1 MPETGSAGPAGSGR
15 RPSGAGGGSAGAG
28 RPSGPGDGGP
38 AQAAQASEAGD
49 AEALKAEAAGRSPI
63 RSGLHG
69 RLDAVRA
76 TRAGRLTLKIVI
88 GTLGGVLVVAGLVMV
103 PFPGPGWAVV
113 FAGLAVLALEFH
125 WAHRLL
131 EFGKRTL
138 AAWMVWLG
146 RQNVAVK
153 GLVILAAAA
162 TATAIVYFG
171 VKLSFGV
178 DLVLEAQKLL
188 IR

>member
-1 MPETGSAGPAGSGR
+1 VAISDEIRDTEDGTES
-15 RPSGAGGGSAGAG
+15 PSSIG
-28 RPSGPGDGGP
+28 
-38 AQAAQASEAGD
+38 EA
-49 AEALKAEAAGRSPI
+49 EEMKAEAAEHSPI

-69 RLDAVRA
+69 RLDAIRA
-76 TRAGRLTLKIVI
+76 TRTGRLALKIVI
-88 GTLGGVLVVAGLVMV
+88 GTIGGVLVVAGLIMV

-138 AAWMVWLG
+138 SAWMAWLG
-146 RQNVAVK
+146 RQNWFVK
-153 GLVILAAAA
+153 AGVILVAAA

-171 VKLSFGV
+171 MLSLNI
-178 DLVLEAQKLL
+178 DLLLEAQKLL
-188 IR
+188 TR

>member
-1 MPETGSAGPAGSGR
+1 MAISDKMRQTE
-15 RPSGAGGGSAGAG
+15 
-28 RPSGPGDGGP
+28 DGMEP
-38 AQAAQASEAGD
+38 PTSVGD
-49 AEALKAEAAGRSPI
+49 AEGMKADAAERSPI

-69 RLDAVRA
+69 RLDAIRA
-76 TRAGRLTLKIVI
+76 TRTGRLTLKIVI
-88 GTLGGVLVVAGLVMV
+88 GGIGGVLVVAGLIMV

-138 AAWMVWLG
+138 AAWMAWLG
-146 RQNVAVK
+146 RQNWFVK
-153 GLVILAAAA
+153 AAVILVAAA

-178 DLVLEAQKLL
+178 DLVTEAQKLL
-188 IR
+188 RL

>member
-1 MPETGSAGPAGSGR
+1 MRETGGTGPGRTGRPPSAAGDDGPAEAGQ
-15 RPSGAGGGSAGAG
+15 PS
-28 RPSGPGDGGP
+28 
-38 AQAAQASEAGD
+38 ELGD
-49 AEALKAEAAGRSPI
+49 AEAMKAQAAGRSPI

-69 RLDAVRA
+69 RLDAIRS

-88 GTLGGVLVVAGLVMV
+88 GTLGGVLVAAGLIMV

-138 AAWMVWLG
+138 SAWMAWLG
-146 RQNVAVK
+146 RQNIAVK
-153 GLVILAAAA
+153 GLVILVAAA

-171 VKLSFGV
+171 VKLGFGV

>member
-1 MPETGSAGPAGSGR
+1 MAISDKTQQT
-15 RPSGAGGGSAGAG
+15 
-28 RPSGPGDGGP
+28 GDGAEP
-38 AQAAQASEAGD
+38 VAPPGD
-49 AEALKAEAAGRSPI
+49 AEAMKEQAAERSPI

-69 RLDAVRA
+69 RLDAIRA
-76 TRAGRLTLKIVI
+76 TRTGRLTLKIVI
-88 GTLGGVLVVAGLVMV
+88 GAIGGVLVVAGLIMV

-138 AAWMVWLG
+138 SAWMVWLG
-146 RQNVAVK
+146 RQNWFVK
-153 GLVILAAAA
+153 ASVILVAAA

-171 VKLSFGV
+171 IKLSFDI
-178 DLVLEAQKLL
+178 DLLVEAQKLL
-188 IR
+188 RL